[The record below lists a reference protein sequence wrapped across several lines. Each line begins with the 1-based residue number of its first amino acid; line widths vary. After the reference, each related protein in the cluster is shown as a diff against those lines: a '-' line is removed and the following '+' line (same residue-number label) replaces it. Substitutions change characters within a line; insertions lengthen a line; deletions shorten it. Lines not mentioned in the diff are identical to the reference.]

1 LGTGRVADLLREEA
15 QSIQQGLSDSQA
27 ARALGV
33 TQREL
38 FTSGAVPP
46 PLTRKPKS
54 RWRNQ
59 GGALGFILDHK
70 LVLAVLAISSVM
82 LMTSFIDWH
91 NAAIS
96 VFSFIGFGVAI
107 GAWRSQWYL
116 DSQMKAAEDW
126 RFLEM
131 WIGGAMLLLLACW
144 GSYVILTPGYMLFS
158 AAMEKGFNA
167 VVWGALVGFVLA
179 WGTLIGYC
187 VGMGAM
193 SRRFG
198 FFKVAA
204 WNFVVYP
211 LAVAILAISLGN
223 HLSKLPGGVQNALG
237 IAPKNELSLPEQREP
252 TGPRTKRAPVHPR
265 VVPGD
270 VPN

>member
-1 LGTGRVADLLREEA
+1 
-15 QSIQQGLSDSQA
+15 
-27 ARALGV
+27 
-33 TQREL
+33 
-38 FTSGAVPP
+38 
-46 PLTRKPKS
+46 
-54 RWRNQ
+54 
-59 GGALGFILDHK
+59 
-70 LVLAVLAISSVM
+70 
-82 LMTSFIDWH
+82 
-91 NAAIS
+91 
-96 VFSFIGFGVAI
+96 
-107 GAWRSQWYL
+107 
-116 DSQMKAAEDW
+116 MKAAEDW

-223 HLSKLPGGVQNALG
+223 HLNNLPGGVRNALG
-237 IAPKNELSLPEQREP
+237 IAPKNELSLPEPREP
-252 TGPRTKRAPVHPR
+252 NVPRGKRAPVHPR
-265 VVPGD
+265 GVPGY